1 MKSTCNRK
9 NRENTLK
16 KNRYFEFIRI
26 LNFDLKTIFIRRM
39 NILKLL
45 GFISYIKSKFKGKR
59 RKRIAVK
66 GIRGIL
72 EKNLRR

>member
-1 MKSTCNRK
+1 
-9 NRENTLK
+9 
-16 KNRYFEFIRI
+16 
-26 LNFDLKTIFIRRM
+26 M